1 MFQFKKHENKSDL
14 KEIIIYL
21 FLRDDISNKLLDFKE
36 NLFDSFFRQDNEVFL
51 KFKEQAN
58 AHFLFNKYSLLN
70 KNWANLLDSLIAN
83 IILRS

>member
-21 FLRDDISNKLLDFKE
+21 FLRDDISNKLFDFKE
-36 NLFDSFFRQDNEVFL
+36 NLFDSFFKQDNEVFL

-58 AHFLFNKYSLLN
+58 AHFLFNRSSKLN
-70 KNWANLLDSLIAN
+70 KNWANLLDSLITN

>member
-1 MFQFKKHENKSDL
+1 MYQFKKHDNKSDL

-21 FLRDDISNKLLDFKE
+21 FLRFEISNKLLYFKE
-36 NLFDSFFRQDNEVFL
+36 NLFASFFKQDNEIFL

-58 AHFLFNKYSLLN
+58 AHFLFNRSSILN

-83 IILRS
+83 IILIS

>member
-21 FLRDDISNKLLDFKE
+21 FLRYDISNKLLDFKE
-36 NLFDSFFRQDNEVFL
+36 NLFASFFKQDNEFFL

-58 AHFLFNKYSLLN
+58 AHFLFNRSSILN